1 MTEIELR
8 VARLEAQLE
17 QIGNGR
23 QIARLE
29 EGLRALQGDVEE
41 LRREIQELRR
51 VIWMSAGSLGIV
63 VSLLMALT
71 QILLRR

>member
-8 VARLEAQLE
+8 VARLETQLE

-29 EGLRALQGDVEE
+29 EGLRALQGDVED

>member
-17 QIGNGR
+17 QIGNGC

-29 EGLRALQGDVEE
+29 EGLRALQKDVEE

-51 VIWMSAGSLGIV
+51 VIWMGAGSLGIV
-63 VSLLMALT
+63 VSLLMAVT